1 MSLFYFK
8 MDRAT
13 LKIKEVKD
21 LTGEA
26 SVSIRKGKK
35 IVTYEYKAKL
45 VWECDMADEANTKV
59 IGTIG
64 GEYDMPEISNDVIAD
79 GEEWEINCRIQKGE
93 EELRKT
99 LYQLVKKF
107 APDELRK
114 AIKTQYVDELMKK

>member
-8 MDRAT
+8 MDKAT

-26 SVSIRKGKK
+26 SVSVRKGKK

-45 VWECDMADEANTKV
+45 VWECNMGDENNSKV

-64 GEYDMPEISNDVIAD
+64 GEYEMPEISNDVLD
-79 GEEWEINCRIQKGE
+79 DDEEW
-93 EELRKT
+93 
-99 LYQLVKKF
+99 
-107 APDELRK
+107 
-114 AIKTQYVDELMKK
+114 

>member
-114 AIKTQYVDELMKK
+114 